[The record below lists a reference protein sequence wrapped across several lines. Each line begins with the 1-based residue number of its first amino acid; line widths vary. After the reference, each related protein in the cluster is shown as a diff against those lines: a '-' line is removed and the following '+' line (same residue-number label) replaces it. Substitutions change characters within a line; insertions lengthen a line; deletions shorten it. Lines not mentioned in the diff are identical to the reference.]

1 MLYISLGIRGLLRN
15 RGSIG
20 GAIMISINH
29 SSIRFLSILLITVL
43 TSGCGGSDSSLNPQ
57 APPSSTD
64 ILNPD
69 LSGKLLLMGGAAW
82 LTPGAWTM
90 DMATGKYI
98 PIPKTNWEHDDYDEQ
113 FSFINRSYIDITS
126 PGYDSSSF
134 LVVVSSSL
142 VDLNGTTVIV
152 KQSMNGDYL
161 DKFVVLRGS
170 VNRPVKMSPDGQYVA
185 LFRVLDPLR
194 DTRFEI
200 YDWSGALVSSKKMSN
215 RHFSWLPPDG
225 HLVYTEWR
233 SLHFTAPNS
242 VESERYL
249 TLPDDFP
256 EGWIGEFSISP
267 DGTRLVFSLVTERG
281 GVFSE
286 YTNAEPYIMN
296 IDGTGLRKLATTPHA
311 GTVESKI
318 NNPKWSPDGRWIL
331 VETDRYTSTTPPSG
345 ATPDTFPGDP
355 GTVYV
360 LPSEDM
366 GKVFMLSL
374 FDSLRSPEVRLLYR
388 FNEENLYE
396 EGLYDSTPITRAGKF
411 ISRSSWI
418 Q

>member
-1 MLYISLGIRGLLRN
+1 
-15 RGSIG
+15 
-20 GAIMISINH
+20 MISINH

-43 TSGCGGSDSSLNPQ
+43 TSGCGGSNSSPNPQ
-57 APPSSTD
+57 APPSPTD

-69 LSGKLLLMGGAAW
+69 LSGKLLLRDNDVSSISPGG
-82 LTPGAWTM
+82 WTM
-90 DMATGKYI
+90 DMATGKYT
-98 PIPKTNWEHDDYDEQ
+98 PIPKTNWKHDDYNEL
-113 FSFINRSYIDITS
+113 FSFIGRRYVDITS

-134 LVVVSSSL
+134 LVVASSSL
-142 VDLNGTTVIV
+142 VDLNVSTVIV
-152 KQSMNGDYL
+152 KQSLNGDYL
-161 DKFVVLRGS
+161 DELEVLWGS

-225 HLVYTEWR
+225 RLVYTEWR

-256 EGWIGEFSISP
+256 EGWIGKFSISP
-267 DGTRLVFSLVTERG
+267 DGTRLVFSLTTERG
-281 GVFSE
+281 DPFAGE
-286 YTNAEPYIMN
+286 YANAEPYIMN

-311 GTVESKI
+311 GTAESRI
-318 NNPKWSPDGRWIL
+318 NNPRWSPDGRWIL
-331 VETDRYTSTTPPSG
+331 VETGQYTTSTPPPG
-345 ATPDTFPGDP
+345 TTPDTFPGDP

-374 FDSLRSPEVRLLYR
+374 SDSLRSPEVRLLYR
-388 FNEENLYE
+388 YDEEDRYGE
-396 EGLYDSTPITRAGKF
+396 DPYDSTPITRAGRF
-411 ISRSSWI
+411 ISRAIWI